1 MGAAAE
7 VREGAAETL
16 FRASQVLGAKLPNDQ
31 RPTMRIL
38 GICRW
43 GWGTGSVGSEPPER
57 CLRPAQGSKTID
69 PSGAIIAICSVP
81 VRARKSPCDTPRYW
95 ARYWAQVIAKRGKT
109 YTGVSVRD
117 GARRR
122 LVFSARIGTPETVG
136 IIRFLGFLLFHSVFR
151 FLPDSLRMLL
161 SLASVFES
169 SRIASLACTGRHPGK
184 SLIAMLRL
192 IGASLW
198 SQ

>member
-1 MGAAAE
+1 MY
-7 VREGAAETL
+7 
-16 FRASQVLGAKLPNDQ
+16 
-31 RPTMRIL
+31 
-38 GICRW
+38 
-43 GWGTGSVGSEPPER
+43 
-57 CLRPAQGSKTID
+57 
-69 PSGAIIAICSVP
+69 AICSHCYGSKNTAASALPLAPLFPFVYKISGWYCGGCLCALLRR
-81 VRARKSPCDTPRYW
+81 VLAFFAGYFFSSTWLSITIFLQNMAIMTGRGHGHQHKWALIMVANGVILRY
-95 ARYWAQVIAKRGKT
+95 ASNSKEQPN
-109 YTGVSVRD
+109 
-117 GARRR
+117 
-122 LVFSARIGTPETVG
+122 LVFSAWIGTPETVG

-184 SLIAMLRL
+184 SLIVMLRL

>member
-1 MGAAAE
+1 MGVAAE

-16 FRASQVLGAKLPNDQ
+16 FRESQVLGAKLPNDQ

-43 GWGTGSVGSEPPER
+43 GGGGTGSVGSEPPER

-69 PSGAIIAICSVP
+69 SSGAIIAICSIP

-95 ARYWAQVIAKRGKT
+95 ARYWAQVIAKKGKT
-109 YTGVSVRD
+109 YTGVSARD
-117 GARRR
+117 GVRRR
-122 LVFSARIGTPETVG
+122 LVFSAWIGTPETVG

-161 SLASVFES
+161 SLASVF
-169 SRIASLACTGRHPGK
+169 
-184 SLIAMLRL
+184 
-192 IGASLW
+192 
-198 SQ
+198 

>member
-1 MGAAAE
+1 MGAADE

-38 GICRW
+38 GICQW

-95 ARYWAQVIAKRGKT
+95 AKYWAQVIAKKGKT

-122 LVFSARIGTPETVG
+122 LVFSAIKTSRFFWRFFRTTPAFGRILAFKVAFQWGSCAYRLFLERYQA
-136 IIRFLGFLLFHSVFR
+136 RFR
-151 FLPDSLRMLL
+151 
-161 SLASVFES
+161 
-169 SRIASLACTGRHPGK
+169 
-184 SLIAMLRL
+184 
-192 IGASLW
+192 
-198 SQ
+198 

>member
-122 LVFSARIGTPETVG
+122 LVFSARIGTPETVE
-136 IIRFLGFLLFHSVFR
+136 IIRFPGFCFGSFRLSVPSRFPPNASFVGLGFLNRPVSQVSR
-151 FLPDSLRMLL
+151 VRAGIQESL
-161 SLASVFES
+161 
-169 SRIASLACTGRHPGK
+169 
-184 SLIAMLRL
+184 
-192 IGASLW
+192 
-198 SQ
+198 

>member
-1 MGAAAE
+1 MGVAAE

-16 FRASQVLGAKLPNDQ
+16 FRASQALGAKLPNDQ

-43 GWGTGSVGSEPPER
+43 GGTGSVGSEPPER

-69 PSGAIIAICSVP
+69 SSGAIIAICSIP
-81 VRARKSPCDTPRYW
+81 VRARKSPCDTLRYW
-95 ARYWAQVIAKRGKT
+95 ARCWAQVIAKKGKT

-117 GARRR
+117 GVRRR